1 MINDGNLLRCEGSWW
16 GYAVNYYNSEAK
28 KLNLVPVTS
37 VDITLSANDG
47 KTTDDNWGREEI
59 DMDWDEEEGW

>member
-1 MINDGNLLRCEGSWW
+1 MKTYIKPETQELICKNDF
-16 GYAVNYYNSEAK
+16 
-28 KLNLVPVTS
+28 LVG
-37 VDITLSANDG
+37 LSANDG